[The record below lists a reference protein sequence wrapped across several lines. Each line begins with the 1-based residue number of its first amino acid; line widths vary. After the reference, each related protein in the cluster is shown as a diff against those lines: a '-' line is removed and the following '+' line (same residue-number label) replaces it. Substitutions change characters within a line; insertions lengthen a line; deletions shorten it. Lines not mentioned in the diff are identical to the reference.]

1 MAPKQLTP
9 GDRSRAGAVG
19 QAVGIGFAV
28 AAGMI
33 LPILLGVFL
42 DSRTGRGPVFVLI
55 GLVIG
60 LAIAGYELMR
70 LTKMS
75 QAIPKAPD
83 TVSPEE
89 RAKRQAEW
97 DADHPESGAD
107 REDEE

>member
-9 GDRSRAGAVG
+9 SDRSRMGAVG

-28 AAGMI
+28 AVGLV
-33 LPILLGVFL
+33 LPILLGVVL
-42 DSRTGRGPVFVLI
+42 DSRTGRGPLFVLI
-55 GLVIG
+55 GLAVG
-60 LAIAGYELMR
+60 LAIAGWELVR
-70 LTKMS
+70 LTRMS

-83 TVSPEE
+83 AVSQEE

-97 DADHPESGAD
+97 DADHPQAGAD